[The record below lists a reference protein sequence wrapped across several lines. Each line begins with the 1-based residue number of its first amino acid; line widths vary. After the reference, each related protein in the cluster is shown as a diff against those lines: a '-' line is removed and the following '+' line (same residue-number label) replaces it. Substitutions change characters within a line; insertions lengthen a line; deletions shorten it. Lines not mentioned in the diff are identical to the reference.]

1 MLNLSEADVR
11 RLHLRA
17 QGLYGSRRPPAGK
30 RGALAVVERLGQV
43 QIDTISVVERA
54 HHHTIW
60 TRHPGYLP
68 DMLEALQSG
77 DRLVFEYW
85 THAASV
91 LPMRDFRFS
100 IPRMRAI
107 ERSPRTRTWLSK
119 NRKVADEVLSRIR
132 EEGPLGSADFEDP
145 RARRG
150 SWWDW
155 KPAKRALEVLFGA
168 GKLMVA
174 ERRKFQRLYDLT
186 ERVLPD
192 SVDTREP
199 DASELGRFLV
209 RQSLKTQGVAPP
221 GEIGWHRGHRAA
233 VESGIEDLVA
243 SGEVLVCEV
252 AGLEGEPH
260 YALAEGLDGRAPRV
274 RPRQEVHILSPFDN
288 AVIQRV
294 RLKRLFGFDFR
305 LECYMPAEKRT
316 HGYFCLP
323 ILWGD
328 RFIGRLDAKADRKE
342 KVLVVKALLLE
353 RGVKDHDEVIPQLG
367 EKLRAFAGFNGCE
380 EIVVE
385 DVRPRKLLG
394 RVRRET

>member
-1 MLNLSEADVR
+1 MASLSEGDVR

-17 QGLYGSRRPPAGK
+17 QGLDGGFRPPAGK
-30 RGALAVVERLGQV
+30 KGALAVVERLGQV

-60 TRHPGYLP
+60 TRHPGYNP
-68 DMLEALQSG
+68 AMLDELQSR
-77 DRLVFEYW
+77 DREVFEYW
-85 THAASV
+85 THAASY

-100 IPRMRAI
+100 IPRMRAM
-107 ERSPRTRTWLSK
+107 ERSPRTRNWLAK
-119 NRKVADEVLSRIR
+119 NQKVADEVLRRIR

-174 ERRKFQRLYDLT
+174 ERRKFQRLYDLR

-192 SVDTREP
+192 TVDAREP

-209 RQSLKTQGVAPP
+209 RQSLKTQGVAPL
-221 GEIGWHRGHRAA
+221 GEIGWHRGNRAA
-233 VESGIEDLVA
+233 VEEGIEDLVA
-243 SGEVLVCEV
+243 SGEVVVCEA
-252 AGLEGEPH
+252 AGSEGEPCF
-260 YALAEGLDGRAPRV
+260 ALAETLDGRAPRG
-274 RPRQEVHILSPFDN
+274 PARQEVHILSPFDS

-328 RFIGRLDAKADRKE
+328 RFIGRLDAKAVRKE
-342 KVLVVKALLLE
+342 KVLVVKALMFE
-353 RGVKDHDEVIPQLG
+353 RGVKNTDEVIPRLG

-380 EIVVE
+380 DIAVE
-385 DVRPRKLLG
+385 GVRPKRMLAK
-394 RVRRET
+394 VRRET